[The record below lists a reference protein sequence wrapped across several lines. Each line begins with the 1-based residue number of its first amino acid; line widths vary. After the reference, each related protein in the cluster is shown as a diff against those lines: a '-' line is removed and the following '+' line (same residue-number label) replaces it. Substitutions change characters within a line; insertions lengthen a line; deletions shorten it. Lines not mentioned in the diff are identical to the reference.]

1 MDNIKNHTIKKID
14 FGNYLNS
21 YEQLYTKIKSN
32 IQDEIN
38 KHKQGIKKYFYI
50 YFAIAIYSTFFI
62 HWSIAVIFYLIAFYY
77 WYKSKKELSQDIL
90 KKISDDLVN
99 KEFRNQKDIYRE
111 ELGIINYIPENLEY
125 EALKLITGIGHN
137 YYSAETDL
145 VTEAFKLSTDGIIN
159 VTLNSTSSTKVMGG
173 ANNTSVYSSIETTV
187 HLQGM
192 AIKLI

>member
-1 MDNIKNHTIKKID
+1 MQKLLKEKIPNGFREQISTIRRHV
-14 FGNYLNS
+14 
-21 YEQLYTKIKSN
+21 EWQT
-32 IQDEIN
+32 
-38 KHKQGIKKYFYI
+38 
-50 YFAIAIYSTFFI
+50 
-62 HWSIAVIFYLIAFYY
+62 
-77 WYKSKKELSQDIL
+77 
-90 KKISDDLVN
+90 
-99 KEFRNQKDIYRE
+99 KDIYRE